1 MLLIWGGGG
10 GKIFLSGEE
19 AFHFFRES
27 FNLLNRENC
36 DLANLYK
43 TKRREPP
50 DSWQKLFTCLEK
62 LWKGKDYEFEHYQY
76 NLFFTYW

>member
-1 MLLIWGGGG
+1 MGAYWNDGSISDHYGMPFRNAFLAFKFYKCCLSEGGG

-19 AFHFFRES
+19 AFPFFRES

-50 DSWQKLFTCLEK
+50 DS
-62 LWKGKDYEFEHYQY
+62 
-76 NLFFTYW
+76 